1 MVKFKGSNGKLCKM
15 RTSHFRI
22 GTLFVFVLC
31 AKSLVARGTHLKI
44 MRVRDL
50 FIYIRIRKEASATI
64 VCIPFYIPESSSSRW
79 PWSRTEI
86 WEWKPL
92 LSILASSFKQKRR
105 LNSPTYH
112 QQLPQFF
119 STPSQESQSC
129 RRRFRVRATFRITS
143 VRHNHEVSA
152 CSVDTYIHI
161 CCMLFERRGK
171 KCPISDFCQKKGQA
185 IPIVYSIGR
194 ACLEFRF
201 FVCSCVHI
209 LV

>member
-1 MVKFKGSNGKLCKM
+1 M
-15 RTSHFRI
+15 
-22 GTLFVFVLC
+22 FVFHFTYQSRRRSVDLGVEQ
-31 AKSLVARGTHLKI
+31 KSGSENHCFR
-44 MRVRDL
+44 
-50 FIYIRIRKEASATI
+50 S
-64 VCIPFYIPESSSSRW
+64 
-79 PWSRTEI
+79 
-86 WEWKPL
+86 L
-92 LSILASSFKQKRR
+92 LPSSFKQKRR

-171 KCPISDFCQKKGQA
+171 KCPISDFCQERPGDSDSLQYRSSLFRVSLLCLLLGA
-185 IPIVYSIGR
+185 YFSIALR
-194 ACLEFRF
+194 S
-201 FVCSCVHI
+201 VN
-209 LV
+209 